1 MRSERERSGGTHE
14 LSEYWKKSVM
24 IFVEPERVM
33 DLVLSFVAI
42 LASFQSNSTP
52 RRRKRGE
59 ETTNATFPPWLPSFP
74 RCAMSKLKGRPTLS
88 SDQSHEIREAFELFD
103 INKDSKLDY
112 HQLKVAIRALGFD
125 LKKAEVL
132 KLLREF
138 NSSDG
143 LIPFDS
149 FHRIST
155 SLPTAHASY

>member
-1 MRSERERSGGTHE
+1 MENNKLALL
-14 LSEYWKKSVM
+14 LS
-24 IFVEPERVM
+24 RV
-33 DLVLSFVAI
+33 
-42 LASFQSNSTP
+42 
-52 RRRKRGE
+52 G
-59 ETTNATFPPWLPSFP
+59 
-74 RCAMSKLKGRPTLS
+74 MSKLKGRPTLS

-149 FHRIST
+149 FHRISRAFALHDT
-155 SLPTAHASY
+155 LY

>member
-1 MRSERERSGGTHE
+1 
-14 LSEYWKKSVM
+14 
-24 IFVEPERVM
+24 
-33 DLVLSFVAI
+33 
-42 LASFQSNSTP
+42 
-52 RRRKRGE
+52 
-59 ETTNATFPPWLPSFP
+59 
-74 RCAMSKLKGRPTLS
+74 MSKLKSRQGLS
-88 SDQSHEIREAFELFD
+88 SDQAHEIREAFELFD

-149 FHRIST
+149 FHRISQSARSVQRT
-155 SLPTAHASY
+155 PSPYSRVIHSGEDDPR